1 MQFTKPE
8 GYPALIKF
16 NYLGMTVLLDYEEGS
31 IHSLTE
37 EKYQPGQVL
46 KYLVDEGFL
55 VPDIENESSGRE
67 END

>member
-16 NYLGMTVLLDYEEGS
+16 NYLGMMVLLDYEEGS
-31 IHSLTE
+31 IHPLTE
-37 EKYQPGQVL
+37 AEHRPGQVL

-55 VPDIENESSGRE
+55 VPVTENESSGRE

>member
-31 IHSLTE
+31 IHPLTE
-37 EKYQPGQVL
+37 AEHQPGQVL

-55 VPDIENESSGRE
+55 VPDNENESSGRE